1 MTKQLESR
9 CTDIGGIQLYCK
21 VLGEDTDGPVIVF
34 DSGYGVPTRRW
45 NSIKTEVSSFSKL
58 LIYDRAGL
66 GRSTLDSRPRHS
78 LQHVENLRNLLQKKE
93 VKPPY
98 MLVGHSFGGLNVRL
112 YASMYPEEI
121 AGLILLDSCHE
132 DQNKLMA
139 EELSSDM
146 QADYYGQ
153 FGAEGTLAEFEQSL
167 EQVRKYKTL
176 GDMPLTVVTGGNQ
189 PDHTEESWGHWM
201 DFQKGLAALS
211 TKSRHVVLTDVGHS
225 VHIDNPEAVVQEIRK
240 MYAHL
245 KDPAAEFLKEN

>member
-1 MTKQLESR
+1 MTKQLEGR

-21 VLGEDTDGPVIVF
+21 VLGEDIDGPVIVF

-93 VKPPY
+93 VRPPY
-98 MLVGHSFGGLNVRL
+98 ILVGHSFGGLNVRL
-112 YASMYPEEI
+112 YASIYPEEV

-146 QADYYGQ
+146 QADYYRQ
-153 FGAEGTLAEFEQSL
+153 FGVEGTLAEFEQSL

-211 TKSRHVVLTDVGHS
+211 TKSRHVVLADAGHS

>member
-1 MTKQLESR
+1 MTKQMEDAR
-9 CTDIGGIQLYCK
+9 VDVGGIQLYCK
-21 VLGEDTDGPVIVF
+21 VLGEDIDGPVIVF

-45 NSIKTEVSSFSKL
+45 NSIKTEVASFSKL

-66 GRSTLDSRPRHS
+66 GRSSLDSRPRHS

-211 TKSRHVVLTDVGHS
+211 TKSRHVVLADAGHS